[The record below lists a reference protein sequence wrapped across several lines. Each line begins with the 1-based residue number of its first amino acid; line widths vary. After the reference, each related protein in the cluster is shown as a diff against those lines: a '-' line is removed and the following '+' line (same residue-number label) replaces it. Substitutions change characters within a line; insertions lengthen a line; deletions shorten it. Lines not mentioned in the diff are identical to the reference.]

1 MANIIPKVPIAKNEP
16 ILSYSS
22 GSKEKNLVLKQ
33 YKSLF

>member
-22 GSKEKNLVLKQ
+22 GSEEKK
-33 YKSLF
+33 KF